1 MLLRNFRRE
10 KTLGEMCAAVIRTI
24 KNLLWIARLWTRAP
38 QMGTEPESVD
48 AQKGTMMDIFA
59 KCLKKNIAQVCT
71 LPKSCAHCK
80 EEFQL
85 LANLIASIAGEL
97 TSKDHSSYVANVCVN
112 LLVTASILFVL
123 SHVQICHVITGIYFS
138 AG

>member
-1 MLLRNFRRE
+1 MAWLR
-10 KTLGEMCAAVIRTI
+10 KQ
-24 KNLLWIARLWTRAP
+24 AP

-112 LLVTASILFVL
+112 LLVTANILFCPFPCTNMSYNNRCLFFRRLKINHESHEFILDPGTVANSIPSL
-123 SHVQICHVITGIYFS
+123 SKI
-138 AG
+138 